1 MKEKIVVRT
10 NDPAKPEQELEVF
23 GKVENFV
30 TIRPGAVLL
39 TGHAGKEIKVLVR
52 IIPEDKYPFEIVGTS
67 LIRGKYVACEL
78 REDGGSK
85 KGGYLLTVENL
96 RNKRGRYSDLIT
108 LKTTS
113 KIRPE
118 IKIKVYGNIFSNEPR
133 KVKP

>member
-1 MKEKIVVRT
+1 LREKIVVRT
-10 NDPAKPEQELEVF
+10 NDPDKPNQKLEVF

-30 TIRPGAVLL
+30 IIRPGVVLL
-39 TGHAGKEIKVLVR
+39 TGNVGKEIKMLVR
-52 IIPEDKYPFEIVGTS
+52 IIPEDKYPFKIVGTS
-67 LIRGKYVACEL
+67 LIRGKYVSCEL
-78 REDGGSK
+78 REDDESK
-85 KGGYLLTVENL
+85 GKGYLLTVENL
-96 RNKRGRYSDLIT
+96 RNIEGRYSDMIT

>member
-1 MKEKIVVRT
+1 MREKIVVRT
-10 NDPAKPEQELEVF
+10 NDPDKPDHKLVVF
-23 GKVENFV
+23 GSVEKFV
-30 TIRPGAVLL
+30 NIRPGAVLL
-39 TGHAGKEIKVLVR
+39 SGLAGKEIEVLVR

-67 LIRGKYVACEL
+67 LIRGKYVRCEL
-78 REDGGSK
+78 KEIDASEG
-85 KGGYLLTVENL
+85 GGYSLSVLNL

-133 KVKP
+133 KSKP

>member
-1 MKEKIVVRT
+1 MREKIVVRT
-10 NDPAKPEQELEVF
+10 NDPDKLHQKLEVF
-23 GKVENFV
+23 GNVENFV

-39 TGHAGKEIKVLVR
+39 TGDVGIEIKVLVR

-67 LIRGKYVACEL
+67 LIRGKYVGCEL
-78 REDGGSK
+78 KEVDASEG
-85 KGGYLLTVENL
+85 GGYALSVENL
-96 RNKRGRYSDLIT
+96 RNIRGRYSDLIT

-118 IKIKVYGNIFSNEPR
+118 IKIKVYGNIFSDEPR

>member
-1 MKEKIVVRT
+1 LREKIVVRT
-10 NDPAKPEQELEVF
+10 NDPDKPNYKIEIF
-23 GKVENFV
+23 GNIEKFV
-30 TIRPGAVLL
+30 TISPGIVLL
-39 TGHAGKEIKVLVR
+39 TGTVGKEIKVMVR

-67 LIRGKYVACEL
+67 LIRGKYVGCEL
-78 REDGGSK
+78 KEVDASEG
-85 KGGYLLTVENL
+85 GGYSLSVLNL

-133 KVKP
+133 KAKP

>member
-1 MKEKIVVRT
+1 LREKIVVRT
-10 NDPAKPEQELEVF
+10 NDPDKPNQKLEVF

-30 TIRPGAVLL
+30 TIKPGVVLL
-39 TGHAGKEIKVLVR
+39 TGHVGKEIKMLVR

-67 LIRGKYVACEL
+67 LIRGKYVGCEL
-78 REDGGSK
+78 REDDESK
-85 KGGYLLTVENL
+85 GKGYLLTVENL
-96 RNKRGRYSDLIT
+96 RNIEGRYSDMIT

>member
-1 MKEKIVVRT
+1 
-10 NDPAKPEQELEVF
+10 L
-23 GKVENFV
+23 
-30 TIRPGAVLL
+30 
-39 TGHAGKEIKVLVR
+39 GKEIKVLVR

-67 LIRGKYVACEL
+67 LIRGKHVACEL
-78 REDGGSK
+78 REGDASEG
-85 KGGYLLTVENL
+85 GGYSLTVLNL
-96 RNKRGRYSDLIT
+96 RNRLGRYSDLIT